1 MSTINETYINALL
14 ADAAYVRLHSG
25 TEIDGP
31 NTALL
36 TGSALTTA
44 IAARLTQ
51 PQADFI
57 TSNFEVL
64 NQELS
69 AFGGFDAVVWR
80 GKVGTPYAGKVYV
93 SMRGTQGLQDI
104 ADDGSLAFAGIPH
117 QQIADMVNWWLRATA
132 SSSNTNVVQ
141 IKLKPPT
148 TPLDTITF
156 ERAAPATGTGNLT
169 GANASISAT
178 DVVNAMY
185 LIAGRACYSGVVAIF
200 ESENNHHTVQ
210 KRRSPLHMNDAV
222 WRLAA

>member
-117 QQIADMVNWWLRATA
+117 QRALGSGLAMPHSRAHFHPKFTINSSQNLHTA
-132 SSSNTNVVQ
+132 SASSYKKNS
-141 IKLKPPT
+141 KLQ
-148 TPLDTITF
+148 LNQ
-156 ERAAPATGTGNLT
+156 NL
-169 GANASISAT
+169 N
-178 DVVNAMY
+178 
-185 LIAGRACYSGVVAIF
+185 
-200 ESENNHHTVQ
+200 Q
-210 KRRSPLHMNDAV
+210 P
-222 WRLAA
+222 